1 MIEPNLL
8 RSAPGTDLGVS
19 AWRRI
24 DQAAVDLFAEA
35 TGDRQFIH
43 VDPVRAAAEGPFGGT
58 VAHGFLTLSLLA
70 TLGAEVIGLP
80 DGWVAVNFAIDGIRF
95 LKPVETGRRVRARF
109 ALVGRTSV
117 GPDRHAVKLGV
128 TLEVEGESRP
138 ALTVAN
144 LMLIVEPTTAVARPE
159 AASA

>member
-8 RSAPGTDLGVS
+8 RHAPGTDIGVS
-19 AWRRI
+19 AWRTV

-43 VDPVRAAAEGPFGGT
+43 VDPTRAAIEGPFGGT
-58 VAHGFLTLSLLA
+58 VAHGFLTLALLA

-80 DGWVAVNFAIDGIRF
+80 DDWIAVNFAIDGVRF
-95 LKPVETGRRVRARF
+95 LRPVETGRRVRARF
-109 ALVGRTSV
+109 SLVGRTSV
-117 GPDRHAVKLGV
+117 GPDRYAVKLGV

-138 ALTVAN
+138 ALTVAS
-144 LMLIVEPTTAVARPE
+144 LMVIVEPMTVTARLE